1 MLELKP
7 IDPEKY
13 SEFVIRHFEKGK
25 KKIAPEAVS
34 KVYGLFEGNTYC
46 MQKTFH
52 EAVAI
57 LRETVDSIIEE
68 ASVGYRMMLSD
79 IPLRQ
84 KELLYA
90 VAEDVRAQKIMG
102 VDFLRRHSLASSSA
116 VQTAA
121 AKLTSMEL
129 LAVRDGV
136 YYVPDILLRMF
147 LQRLMNPQK
156 EFFLEE

>member
-1 MLELKP
+1 M
-7 IDPEKY
+7 
-13 SEFVIRHFEKGK
+13 
-25 KKIAPEAVS
+25 
-34 KVYGLFEGNTYC
+34 
-46 MQKTFH
+46 
-52 EAVAI
+52 
-57 LRETVDSIIEE
+57 
-68 ASVGYRMMLSD
+68 SVPYRMMLSD

-90 VAEDVRAQKIMG
+90 VAGDVRAHKIMG

-156 EFFLEE
+156 EFFENVLAAADESSEGVFPGRIIRRWCSCRGRGR

>member
-1 MLELKP
+1 M
-7 IDPEKY
+7 
-13 SEFVIRHFEKGK
+13 
-25 KKIAPEAVS
+25 
-34 KVYGLFEGNTYC
+34 YGLFEGNTYC

-52 EAVAI
+52 EAYATVPEGGKCTVAI

-90 VAEDVRAQKIMG
+90 VAGDVRAQKIMG

-156 EFFLEE
+156 EFFPEE

>member
-1 MLELKP
+1 M
-7 IDPEKY
+7 PEGG
-13 SEFVIRHFEKGK
+13 EC
-25 KKIAPEAVS
+25 
-34 KVYGLFEGNTYC
+34 T
-46 MQKTFH
+46 
-52 EAVAI
+52 VAI

-90 VAEDVRAQKIMG
+90 VAGDVRAQKIMG

-121 AKLTSMEL
+121 AKLTRMEL

-156 EFFLEE
+156 EFFPEE